1 MTGAS
6 LTEALYAQ
14 VHEALRARIVGGGMA
29 VGDRLPTQAE
39 LVEEFSVSA
48 ITIKRALDMLRD
60 EGFVTRRPRLG
71 TVVVSTTP
79 AEHEPSAASERLP
92 LIGYIVPGFDD
103 AFGSPLLGGIL
114 EASSERAH
122 VVVAMSRGDTELE
135 ERLIEEQLER
145 GIDGLVLLPT
155 SSQAIPQSVATLVGR
170 GFPIVIVDRTLTG
183 VPVSTVTSDNV
194 TGGRLA
200 AEYLFDLG
208 HTRIALVQSP
218 NAVSTLDE
226 RRRGVVAAHAA
237 HQVRLEDAQVYSG
250 VRSVVPG
257 ATVTPE
263 EDVEGLVA
271 FLGDHPDLTAC
282 VVTEYHSA
290 RLVLHAAQRLGR
302 TVPDDL
308 SVICFD
314 APPEYVDAAIPLT
327 HVEQDQRAIGARAFE
342 LVERQLAERG
352 DVSQDTVPVRILAGG
367 STAPAPRSAGA

>member
-1 MTGAS
+1 V
-6 LTEALYAQ
+6 TEALYAQ
-14 VHEALRARIVGGGMA
+14 VHEALRARIVGGA
-29 VGDRLPTQAE
+29 LTVGDRLPTQGE

-60 EGFVTRRPRLG
+60 EGLVMRRPRIG
-71 TVVVSTTP
+71 TVVVSTSP
-79 AEHEPSAASERLP
+79 AAPDQRASTARLP
-92 LIGYIVPGFDD
+92 LVGYIVPGFDD
-103 AFGSPLLGGIL
+103 AFGSHLLGGL
-114 EASSERAH
+114 LDASSERAH
-122 VVVAMSRGDTELE
+122 VVVAMSRGDSDLE
-135 ERLIEEQLER
+135 ERLIEEQLAR

-155 SSQAIPQSVATLVGR
+155 SSQSIPQSVATLVGR

-194 TGGRLA
+194 TGGQLA
-200 AEYLFDLG
+200 AEYLFGLG

-237 HQVRLEDAQVYSG
+237 HQVRLEESQVYTD

-257 ATVTPE
+257 SAVTPE
-263 EDVEGLVA
+263 DDVDGLVG
-271 FLGDHPDLTAC
+271 FLKAHPDLTGC

-290 RLVLHAAQRLGR
+290 RLVLQAAERLGR

-314 APPEYVDAAIPLT
+314 APPEYVDAAVPFT
-327 HVEQDQRAIGARAFE
+327 HVEQDQQAIGARAFE

-352 DVSQDTVPVRILAGG
+352 DVSQDTVPVRIMPGG
-367 STAPAPRSAGA
+367 STARAPRPAHS

>member
-1 MTGAS
+1 MTD
-6 LTEALYAQ
+6 ALYAQ
-14 VHEALRARIVGGGMA
+14 VHEALRARIVGGGLA

-60 EGFVTRRPRLG
+60 EGFVTRRPRIG
-71 TVVVSTTP
+71 TIVVSTTP
-79 AEHEPSAASERLP
+79 AGPPQDEAGRLP
-92 LIGYIVPGFDD
+92 LVGYVVPGFDD
-103 AFGSPLLGGIL
+103 AFGSHLLGGLL
-114 EASSERAH
+114 EASRERAH
-122 VVVAMSRGDTELE
+122 VVVAMSRGDSDLE
-135 ERLIEEQLER
+135 ERLIEEQLDR

-155 SSQAIPQSVATLVGR
+155 SSQAIPQSVAALVGR
-170 GFPIVIVDRTLTG
+170 GFPLVIVDRTLTG

-200 AEYLFDLG
+200 AEYLFGLG

-226 RRRGVVAAHAA
+226 RKRGVVAAHAA
-237 HQVRLEDAQVYSG
+237 HQVRLEETQVYSG

-257 ATVTPE
+257 SSVTPE
-263 EDVEGLVA
+263 EDVEGLVE
-271 FLGDHPDLTAC
+271 FLGTHPDLTAC

-290 RLVLHAAQRLGR
+290 RLVLQAAQRLGR
-302 TVPDDL
+302 SVPGDL

-327 HVEQDQRAIGARAFE
+327 HVQQDQDAIGARAFE

-352 DVSQDTVPVRILAGG
+352 DVAQDTVPVRIMDGG
-367 STAPAPRSAGA
+367 STAPAPRSASS